1 MTIPTICGIL
11 SRGPTLLGGC
21 SYCFDLFIGLRTFLN
36 PDQGDEV
43 MYTKR
48 RWDMDGITD
57 EMRNQNSNDI
67 EKWRENS
74 IMDPEWQNY
83 MSIMSVMV

>member
-1 MTIPTICGIL
+1 
-11 SRGPTLLGGC
+11 
-21 SYCFDLFIGLRTFLN
+21 
-36 PDQGDEV
+36 
-43 MYTKR
+43 
-48 RWDMDGITD
+48 MDGITD